1 MNKTVMLVQ
10 LINGPC
16 EDMEVEYVGGEVSFT
31 ARMDSRDYMSSFSFN
46 IAASDLIA
54 IADYV
59 KKSQEND

>member
-1 MNKTVMLVQ
+1 
-10 LINGPC
+10 
-16 EDMEVEYVGGEVSFT
+16 MEVEYVGGEVSFT